1 GLLETLQHGT
11 SATLGISRRSLLAA
25 ISSAKIL
32 HVLKGSAGP
41 NDAFS
46 ALLDKYTNLGVYVIH
61 HSFTLAELFTIA
73 GLQLASNTITVGIK
87 AAEESVRIVDGLF
100 GSTETSRALA
110 AVVGLVRKEI
120 CDDDDFALAKAGKM
134 TILAAITK
142 ALTVFACLQA
152 ATHKRTQKS
161 VRMQLL
167 YEGVIAAQSRK
178 SHLLSIA
185 GHTVDMRN
193 GENHAHNPHSGVAN
207 SFYDSEDDDDDD
219 DGEDEEEY
227 DPTLLKDLSSVL
239 ETDPV
244 DVTQDMTTTQIERV
258 LSADILQVT
267 TTQTLTTTTT
277 QTFVR
282 PGADLS
288 LLGKPLPAVQDEGD
302 TLNPSSFQGALE
314 TTSSTRGATSSLS
327 IRARSHS
334 RRGSVSSIASVATT
348 LTQYATTSIAA
359 IPPMTPNDDRHENQH
374 HRTPSAAREY
384 TPTSSTIA
392 GEANRQASN
401 NLRLMFSTV
410 TRKFKKNQKL
420 QMNSETKGP
429 HVFVRTQERE
439 IRTTEGTESLEWSED
454 DTDWIEVT
462 KSTESSTV
470 ATDSITYDVPYDP
483 QLQTNGGT
491 SKSSSGFKPSNAGS
505 GRNLGK
511 SLLSKMSMQPTFL
524 KNGRKGT
531 RHHHQ
536 DSIPQMTITEVEEP
550 KNDSSLFLG
559 KEPTFVNGA
568 SKQAPPVPAKE
579 FGTTPPP
586 LPPKEP
592 KEPHPENFPRD
603 HLVRNIQRFMRYAS
617 ASYGHNFMRI
627 LGIGLIGDTV
637 YSPYGDHPNH
647 HAFAAHTSIPLDSI
661 LLSSFTDPANKAFN
675 APKMHSLVHYLN
687 LDHSAKCVVLT
698 CRGTLGLSDVLTDLC
713 AHYDDLV
720 LPALNPEGKGD
731 KDAFRPGAK
740 YQVHA
745 GMHASAR
752 LLANEGSTV
761 FKTIKK
767 ALEQHPD
774 YGLVLCGHSLGAGVV
789 GILAV
794 LLSMLSKDFEA
805 YLARYDDDV
814 ETDDEAGDIGDGR
827 KMYRTCG
834 RQAKRGKPRVV
845 YPELTTPFVTSVGS
859 GLPPGRPIHCY
870 SFASPCIMS
879 LPLSRYCRGLVTT
892 VVYQYDIVPTLSL
905 GLLRDF
911 KNVAVTLYEEGQV
924 VEDIVKRLV
933 MGITSKEK
941 RNNDAPHMS
950 TADYMASATYTS
962 QRSKATTKTT
972 TASNGNRGHSTSTN
986 THLYSEYDRWQ
997 LQETED
1003 SDWSWSLIKT
1013 MRADMSSEKL
1023 YPPTPVYL
1031 LESITTTIPGD
1042 DASSS
1047 GSSTNSSTSNNS
1059 MALTTTIPSPI
1070 HPPPSPK
1077 MSAVSMNPSYSMS
1090 SPSLSPPSSTP
1101 PARSLTSMA
1110 FSTATSAAASLASHF
1125 SPFHRSTTP
1134 TPTSSATSGS
1144 AKDEPKRPSTPQP
1157 QTGHANGATTRLHEK
1172 KKNRQQKKKTT
1183 TKADG
1188 GKAGPKKAYKVT
1200 MRRLDHVE
1208 DRFSEIQFAR
1218 TMFTDHSP
1226 ANYEDCVERLAQT
1239 VFG

>member
-1 GLLETLQHGT
+1 
-11 SATLGISRRSLLAA
+11 
-25 ISSAKIL
+25 
-32 HVLKGSAGP
+32 
-41 NDAFS
+41 
-46 ALLDKYTNLGVYVIH
+46 
-61 HSFTLAELFTIA
+61 
-73 GLQLASNTITVGIK
+73 

-120 CDDDDFALAKAGKM
+120 CEDDDFALAKAGKM

-167 YEGVIAAQSRK
+167 YEGVIAAK
-178 SHLLSIA
+178 PKKNHLLSVA

-193 GENHAHNPHSGVAN
+193 GESHIHDLSSSVAN
-207 SFYDSEDDDDDD
+207 DFYDSEDDDYDD
-219 DGEDEEEY
+219 EQN

-267 TTQTLTTTTT
+267 TTETLTTTTT

-288 LLGKPLPAVQDEGD
+288 LLGKPLPAVHDDDD
-302 TLNPSSFQGALE
+302 TLNFNSFQGAFE

-327 IRARSHS
+327 IRARS

-359 IPPMTPNDDRHENQH
+359 IPSMTPNDDRNEHQH
-374 HRTPSAAREY
+374 HRTPSTAREY
-384 TPTSSTIA
+384 TPTSNTIA
-392 GEANRQASN
+392 VEANRQASN
-401 NLRLMFSTV
+401 NLRLMFTTV

-420 QMNSETKGP
+420 QVNSETKGP

-439 IRTTEGTESLEWSED
+439 IRTSEGAESHEWSED

-462 KSTESSTV
+462 KSSESSTM
-470 ATDSITYDVPYDP
+470 AMDSITYDIPYDP

-491 SKSSSGFKPSNAGS
+491 CKSSNGFKSSNGGS
-505 GRNLGK
+505 SSRNLGK
-511 SLLSKMSMQPTFL
+511 SLLSKMAVQPTFL
-524 KNGRKGT
+524 KNGRKST
-531 RHHHQ
+531 RHHNQ

-550 KNDSSLFLG
+550 KNDSSSSLG
-559 KEPTFVNGA
+559 KESTFVNGA
-568 SKQAPPVPAKE
+568 SKRAPPVPAKE
-579 FGTTPPP
+579 FGST

-647 HAFAAHTSIPLDSI
+647 HAFAAHTNIPLDSI
-661 LLSSFTDPANKAFN
+661 LLSSFTDPANRVFN

-767 ALEQHPD
+767 ALEDHPD

-794 LLSMLSKDFEA
+794 LLSMLRSDFEA
-805 YLARYDDDV
+805 YLDRYDDV
-814 ETDDEAGDIGDGR
+814 ETDDEAGSIGDGR
-827 KMYRTCG
+827 KMYRTRG
-834 RQAKRGKPRVV
+834 RQAKGGKPRLLF
-845 YPELTTPFVTSVGS
+845 PELTTPFVTSVGS

-870 SFASPCIMS
+870 AFASPCIMS
-879 LPLSRYCRGLVTT
+879 LPLSRYCRGLITT

-905 GLLRDF
+905 GLLKDF

-950 TADYMASATYTS
+950 TADHMASATYTS
-962 QRSKATTKTT
+962 QRSSSTT
-972 TASNGNRGHSTSTN
+972 TSTTMNGGRGHSTSIN

-997 LQETED
+997 LQDAED
-1003 SDWSWSLIKT
+1003 NDWSWALIKT

-1031 LESITTTIPGD
+1031 IESIATTIPGD
-1042 DASSS
+1042 SASSS
-1047 GSSTNSSTSNNS
+1047 SISSSSSRGSSHNNS
-1059 MALTTTIPSPI
+1059 MALTTTTPSPMY
-1070 HPPPSPK
+1070 PPPSPK
-1077 MSAVSMNPSYSMS
+1077 MAAVSMNPSYSLS
-1090 SPSLSPPSSTP
+1090 SPSLTPSSSTP

-1110 FSTATSAAASLASHF
+1110 FSTASAAVSFASHF
-1125 SPFHRSTTP
+1125 SPFQRSTTP
-1134 TPTSSATSGS
+1134 TPTSTTSSAE
-1144 AKDEPKRPSTPQP
+1144 AQQHQPKRPSTPQP
-1157 QTGHANGATTRLHEK
+1157 IGRGERVNGASSSSKLKEK
-1172 KKNRQQKKKTT
+1172 QREEKRKRKEEGKT
-1183 TKADG
+1183 
-1188 GKAGPKKAYKVT
+1188 GPKKAYKVT